1 MAVLLTPLSASLC
14 WALLVRSLEEE
25 RLWWGLRTSKA
36 FLSADMAAG
45 CEWASGL
52 ESWWGLLAVGGI
64 GGGGKLHT
72 SRQSESV
79 M

>member
-1 MAVLLTPLSASLC
+1 MDVLLTPLSASLC

-52 ESWWGLLAVGGI
+52 ESWWGLLAVGELAVVASFTQANRT
-64 GGGGKLHT
+64 K
-72 SRQSESV
+72 V
-79 M
+79 